1 MVSSC
6 LYLSFSDY
14 LVCIIF
20 SSLSTLTE
28 LTTNF
33 GIGVLPLGLYMT
45 PTCWGLPKPV
55 LTGRNARLVKTFNN
69 FSYRL
74 QYLRTNDIDINFV
87 KGITNCIKYCL
98 HCSLLLLQSGDIE
111 TNPGSVS
118 VITEITINP
127 HNDPQN
133 PIYDLQNPDQD
144 DNKNSTH
151 TVVEFTD
158 IAQVTHLINT
168 YIKVVTN
175 RDNSIDGLLLKI
187 ESNKDIG
194 YILMENVNYKNKYA
208 NSMQINLNQVV
219 TMRPYQPLTTI

>member
-1 MVSSC
+1 M
-6 LYLSFSDY
+6 
-14 LVCIIF
+14 
-20 SSLSTLTE
+20 
-28 LTTNF
+28 
-33 GIGVLPLGLYMT
+33 
-45 PTCWGLPKPV
+45 
-55 LTGRNARLVKTFNN
+55 
-69 FSYRL
+69 
-74 QYLRTNDIDINFV
+74 
-87 KGITNCIKYCL
+87 

-127 HNDPQN
+127 HTDPQN

-168 YIKVVTN
+168 YIKVVIN

-194 YILMENVNYKNKYA
+194 YILMENVNYKNIYA
-208 NSMQINLNQVV
+208 NSMQINLNKVV
-219 TMRPYQPLTTI
+219 TMRPYQPFTTI

>member
-1 MVSSC
+1 M
-6 LYLSFSDY
+6 
-14 LVCIIF
+14 
-20 SSLSTLTE
+20 
-28 LTTNF
+28 
-33 GIGVLPLGLYMT
+33 
-45 PTCWGLPKPV
+45 
-55 LTGRNARLVKTFNN
+55 
-69 FSYRL
+69 
-74 QYLRTNDIDINFV
+74 
-87 KGITNCIKYCL
+87 

-133 PIYDLQNPDQD
+133 PIYDPQNPDQD

-187 ESNKDIG
+187 E
-194 YILMENVNYKNKYA
+194 
-208 NSMQINLNQVV
+208 
-219 TMRPYQPLTTI
+219 

>member
-1 MVSSC
+1 M
-6 LYLSFSDY
+6 
-14 LVCIIF
+14 
-20 SSLSTLTE
+20 
-28 LTTNF
+28 
-33 GIGVLPLGLYMT
+33 
-45 PTCWGLPKPV
+45 

-87 KGITNCIKYCL
+87 KRITNCIKYCL
-98 HCSLLLLQSGDIE
+98 YCSLLLLQSGDIE
-111 TNPGSVS
+111 TNPSSVS

-127 HNDPQN
+127 HNDPQNPIYDPQNPIYDPQN

-187 ESNKDIG
+187 E
-194 YILMENVNYKNKYA
+194 
-208 NSMQINLNQVV
+208 
-219 TMRPYQPLTTI
+219 

>member
-1 MVSSC
+1 MGS
-6 LYLSFSDY
+6 YP
-14 LVCIIF
+14 LVCTW
-20 SSLSTLTE
+20 S
-28 LTTNF
+28 
-33 GIGVLPLGLYMT
+33 
-45 PTCWGLPKPV
+45 TCWGLPKPV

-98 HCSLLLLQSGDIE
+98 YCSLLLLQSGDIE
-111 TNPGSVS
+111 TNPSSVS

-133 PIYDLQNPDQD
+133 PIYDPQNPDQD

-168 YIKVVTN
+168 YVKVVTN
-175 RDNSIDGLLLKI
+175 RDNSIDGVLLKI

-194 YILMENVNYKNKYA
+194 YILMENVNYKNKYR
-208 NSMQINLNQVV
+208 SMQINLNQVV
-219 TMRPYQPLTTI
+219 TMRPYQPFTTI

>member
-1 MVSSC
+1 M
-6 LYLSFSDY
+6 
-14 LVCIIF
+14 
-20 SSLSTLTE
+20 
-28 LTTNF
+28 
-33 GIGVLPLGLYMT
+33 
-45 PTCWGLPKPV
+45 
-55 LTGRNARLVKTFNN
+55 
-69 FSYRL
+69 
-74 QYLRTNDIDINFV
+74 
-87 KGITNCIKYCL
+87 

-168 YIKVVTN
+168 YVKVVTN
-175 RDNSIDGLLLKI
+175 RDNSIDGVLLKI
-187 ESNKDIG
+187 RWLYSHGKCKLQEQI
-194 YILMENVNYKNKYA
+194 
-208 NSMQINLNQVV
+208 QINAD
-219 TMRPYQPLTTI
+219 QPEPGSHHETLPTFYHHLKVKEKSPSLSITFGRLKTTADLRQRN

>member
-1 MVSSC
+1 MWWQRSSK
-6 LYLSFSDY
+6 FTNW
-14 LVCIIF
+14 I
-20 SSLSTLTE
+20 
-28 LTTNF
+28 TTNF
-33 GIGVLPLGLYMT
+33 GIGVLPLICT
-45 PTCWGLPKPV
+45 WSTCWGLPKPV
-55 LTGRNARLVKTFNN
+55 LTGRNARLVKNFNN

-208 NSMQINLNQVV
+208 NSMQINLNKVV
-219 TMRPYQPLTTI
+219 TMRPYQPFTTI

>member
-1 MVSSC
+1 
-6 LYLSFSDY
+6 
-14 LVCIIF
+14 
-20 SSLSTLTE
+20 
-28 LTTNF
+28 
-33 GIGVLPLGLYMT
+33 MT

-55 LTGRNARLVKTFNN
+55 LTGRNARSVKTFNN

-194 YILMENVNYKNKYA
+194 YILMENVNYKNKYF
-208 NSMQINLNQVV
+208 NSMQINLNKVV
-219 TMRPYQPLTTI
+219 IMRPNQPFTSI

>member
-1 MVSSC
+1 M
-6 LYLSFSDY
+6 
-14 LVCIIF
+14 
-20 SSLSTLTE
+20 
-28 LTTNF
+28 
-33 GIGVLPLGLYMT
+33 
-45 PTCWGLPKPV
+45 
-55 LTGRNARLVKTFNN
+55 
-69 FSYRL
+69 
-74 QYLRTNDIDINFV
+74 
-87 KGITNCIKYCL
+87 

-133 PIYDLQNPDQD
+133 PIYDPQNPDQD

-175 RDNSIDGLLLKI
+175 RDNSIDGVLLKI

-194 YILMENVNYKNKYA
+194 YILMENVNYKNKYR
-208 NSMQINLNQVV
+208 SMQINLNQVV
-219 TMRPYQPLTTI
+219 TMRPYQPFTTI

>member
-14 LVCIIF
+14 LMCIIF

-133 PIYDLQNPDQD
+133 PIYDPQNPDQD

-175 RDNSIDGLLLKI
+175 RDNSIDGVLLKI

-194 YILMENVNYKNKYA
+194 YILMENVNYKNKYR
-208 NSMQINLNQVV
+208 SMQINLNQVV
-219 TMRPYQPLTTI
+219 TMRPYQPFTTI